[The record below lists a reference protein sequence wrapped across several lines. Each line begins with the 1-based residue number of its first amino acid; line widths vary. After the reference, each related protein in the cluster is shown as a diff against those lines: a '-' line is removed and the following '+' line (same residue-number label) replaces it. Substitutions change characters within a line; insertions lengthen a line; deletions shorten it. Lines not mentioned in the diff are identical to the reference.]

1 MAARR
6 TLPKVEPTADLERG
20 IAGGEK
26 PAEHLTAGAVHV
38 ATATAAQAADVAPT
52 VAQIPDPYDQ
62 PEAAGELTAKERDD
76 LAVCEDALD
85 VLRVAFWRAGKALK
99 VISAARLYRE
109 THGTFEEYV
118 SDRWQMPRQHAYRLM
133 DSAAIAEP
141 IVATPLGG
149 KINERQARE
158 LLPVSKH
165 HSAQAAAD
173 LYLALA
179 QEVAKAN
186 GSGPKVTAGL
196 VNQAAGAA
204 LAELPPGSQWD
215 RETAAEAVRAV
226 LAQVSGQAAAEEPAT
241 GPDPHSWFESEKGR
255 VATLADK
262 VAKRADR
269 HPDEA
274 KAFAE
279 ALRQYAKRID
289 KALSTSSQ

>member
-1 MAARR
+1 M
-6 TLPKVEPTADLERG
+6 EPTAELERG
-20 IAGGEK
+20 VAGGDK
-26 PAEHLTAGAVHV
+26 PAEHLPAGAVNV
-38 ATATAAQAADVAPT
+38 PATPHGQAVGAVPT
-52 VAQIPDPYDQ
+52 VAEIPDPYDQ
-62 PEAAGELTAKERDD
+62 PEAAGELSAKERDD
-76 LAVCEDALD
+76 LAVCEGALD

-109 THGTFEEYV
+109 THSTFEEYV

-141 IVATPLGG
+141 IVATPLGS

-186 GSGPKVTAGL
+186 GNGPKVTAGL

-204 LAELPPGSQWD
+204 LAELPPGSQWNRD
-215 RETAAEAVRAV
+215 TATEAVRAV
-226 LAQVSGQAAAEEPAT
+226 LAQLSGQAAAEEPAT
-241 GPDPHSWFESEKGR
+241 DADPHSWFESERGR
-255 VATLADK
+255 VATLTEK

-269 HPDEA
+269 HPEEA

-289 KALSTSSQ
+289 KALTSSK